1 VGEGVKVL
9 VVSSTALRTPPKSYG
24 GLEAVAYQ
32 SALYLHRQGYEVTL
46 VAATLPGAY
55 YPFRTI
61 ELPPGSPPDFEQPLD
76 LITERDVK
84 SFDLVIDHSHSH
96 RVGIK
101 ANSIGVKSMCVHH
114 DLMPGA
120 LGCTAHYAVSR
131 AHASYF
137 ESIAGVKAGVIYD
150 MVDTSNVRPS
160 KKEPILLWV
169 GRVNKGLTNWLRWVK
184 AFKEMYRGEV
194 TPVVIG
200 DDSAMAGVNIDQ
212 MREIKRLVEE
222 TNAIYYGLTDRKT
235 LTYYLGKAV
244 ATYSAFL
251 PGYIEVFGM
260 WAVEAMAA
268 NSVPLAPHQDVL
280 REILPG
286 YFESKGLPFPPF
298 RFEDISL
305 ITRRALESPFEDLS
319 PYARRFSPEVIGKTY
334 EEEIMKLSRLP
345 SS

>member
-1 VGEGVKVL
+1 VKVL

-32 SALYLHRQGYEVTL
+32 SALYLHRHGYEVTL
-46 VAATLPGAY
+46 AAATLPGAY
-55 YPFRTI
+55 YPFSTI
-61 ELPPGSPPDFEQPLD
+61 ELPPGSPPDYEQPLD
-76 LITERDVK
+76 LITEKDLK

-96 RVGIK
+96 RVGVK
-101 ANSIGVKSMCVHH
+101 ANGLGVKSMCIHH

-131 AHASYF
+131 THASYF

-150 MVDTSNVRPS
+150 MVDTSDIRPT

-184 AFKEMYRGEV
+184 SFREGYSGEV

-200 DDSAMAGVNIDQ
+200 DDTAMTGVNIDQ

-222 TNAIYYGLTDRKT
+222 ANAVYYGLTDRKT
-235 LTYYLGKAV
+235 LTYYLGKSV
-244 ATYSAFL
+244 ATYSAFQ

-280 REILPG
+280 RELLPG
-286 YFESKGLPFPPF
+286 YFESKGLPSPPF
-298 RFEDISL
+298 RLEDISL
-305 ITRRALESPFEDLS
+305 VTRRALESPLEDLAQH
-319 PYARRFSPEVIGKTY
+319 ARRFSPEVVGKSY
-334 EEEIMKLSRLP
+334 EEEITKLARLP

>member
-1 VGEGVKVL
+1 VRVL

-32 SALYLHRQGYEVTL
+32 SALYLHRHGYDITL
-46 VAATLPGAY
+46 AAATLPGAY
-55 YPFRTI
+55 YPFNVI
-61 ELPPGSPPDFEQPLD
+61 ELPPGIPPDFEQPLN
-76 LITERDVK
+76 LITEKDLK

-101 ANSIGVKSMCVHH
+101 ANSIGVKSMCIHH

-131 AHASYF
+131 THASYF
-137 ESIAGVKAGVIYD
+137 ESLAGVKAGVIYD
-150 MVDTSNVRPS
+150 MVKTSDIAPS

-169 GRVNKGLTNWLRWVK
+169 GRVNKGLINWLRWVK
-184 AFKEMYRGEV
+184 EFKEEYKGEV

-200 DDSAMAGVNIDQ
+200 DDTVAAGVNIDQ
-212 MREIKRLVEE
+212 MRDIKRLVEE
-222 TNAIYYGLTDRKT
+222 TGAVYYGLADRKT
-235 LTYYLGKAV
+235 MTYYLGRAV
-244 ATYSAFL
+244 ATYSAFQ

-280 REILPG
+280 RELLPG
-286 YFESKGLPFPPF
+286 NLRQRGLPLPPF
-298 RFEDISL
+298 RLDDISA
-305 ITRRALESPFEDLS
+305 ITKKVLESPFDSLAR
-319 PYARRFSPEVIGKTY
+319 YARKFSPEKVGRTY
-334 EEEIMKLSRLP
+334 VEEIRRLTR
-345 SS
+345 

>member
-1 VGEGVKVL
+1 VGEGLKVL

-32 SALYLHRQGYEVTL
+32 SALYLYSHGYEVTL
-46 VAATLPGAY
+46 AAATLPGAY
-55 YPFRTI
+55 YPFNVI
-61 ELPPGSPPDFEQPLD
+61 ELPPGSPPDYEQPLD
-76 LITERDVK
+76 LITEKDVK

-101 ANSIGVKSMCVHH
+101 ANSLGVKSMCIHH

-150 MVDTSNVRPS
+150 MVDTSDIRPS

-184 AFKEMYRGEV
+184 EFKEEYKGEV

-200 DDSAMAGVNIDQ
+200 DDSYMAGVNIDQ

-280 REILPG
+280 RELLPG
-286 YFESKGLPFPPF
+286 SLRKRGLPSPPF
-298 RFEDISL
+298 RLEDISL
-305 ITRRALESPFEDLS
+305 ITRRALESPFDNLTR
-319 PYARRFSPEVIGKTY
+319 YAKRFSPEKVGRTY
-334 EEEIMKLSRLP
+334 EEEIRRLTR
-345 SS
+345 